1 MPRLPSIKLIVPL
14 NFAQKLCK
22 WLIRLD
28 EIIMKNVPQGQ
39 IFWKLK
45 QSRLELEIVVIY
57 FVSRTVLLNF
67 METNEFICFIEAM
80 KQILELCGMIFQSK
94 CSILHLSHEWFQ
106 LCRQTKMW
114 KMKTLRNK
122 IKQNYL
128 IWCKI
133 SDKSSYLLSSAESAQ
148 CLAGNKVLLSFLW
161 IIAFINS

>member
-1 MPRLPSIKLIVPL
+1 MFPVTWRNLPWKANSKTKINTSNSWKQKAFKLPRLPSIKLIVPL

-45 QSRLELEIVVIY
+45 QSRLEPEIVVIH

-80 KQILELCGMIFQSK
+80 KQILCYV
-94 CSILHLSHEWFQ
+94 EWFSN
-106 LCRQTKMW
+106 L
-114 KMKTLRNK
+114 NAP
-122 IKQNYL
+122 
-128 IWCKI
+128 
-133 SDKSSYLLSSAESAQ
+133 SSIYHMDCSS
-148 CLAGNKVLLSFLW
+148 CVGRLNRIF
-161 IIAFINS
+161 FRTR